1 MDLNGL
7 GDIIASQLAAECE
20 CEIIGDRVRVRT
32 PLIMTDGTVVDIYVV
47 ERDGELWVTDWG
59 EAVEWLYTQVWDGE
73 LTEADRLI
81 AEEVGSAFTASF
93 VPESGSLERPV
104 ASVDEVGR
112 SVLWL
117 AQAVVRLSD
126 RWYIHRKPGSLFPAK
141 ARHPQKAAEAAD

>member
-47 ERDGELWVTDWG
+47 ERDEQLWVTDWG
-59 EAVEWLYTQVWDGE
+59 EAAEWLYTQVWDGE

-81 AEEVGSAFTASF
+81 AEEVGSALTASF
-93 VPESGSLERPV
+93 VPENSSLERPV

-112 SVLWL
+112 GVLWL
-117 AQAVVRLSD
+117 AQAVVRLAD
-126 RWYIHRKPGSLFPAK
+126 RWYIHRRPDRLFPYADAP
-141 ARHPQKAAEAAD
+141 AR